1 MAGLA
6 YVGEKNAGTHLF
18 HFLADGDR
26 PVLEIYVDVKNTTD
40 MDAELPIYINGV
52 GKPMS
57 DRQITK
63 GLTRLTIIESGT
75 SDTEVPSGIMIIP
88 DMRYIAI
95 YVIER
100 VHTLMARVYVPKDIT
115 EG

>member
-6 YVGEKNAGTHLF
+6 YVGENAGSHLF

-26 PVLEIYVDVKNTTD
+26 PVLEIYVDVKDITD
-40 MDAELPIYINGV
+40 MTADLPIYINGV
-52 GKPMS
+52 GRPLD

-63 GLTRLTIIESGT
+63 GLARLTMVESPADADGIPT
-75 SDTEVPSGIMIIP
+75 GIMIVP
-88 DMRYIAI
+88 DPRLVAI
-95 YVIER
+95 YVVER
-100 VHTLMARVYVPKDIT
+100 IHTLMARVYVPKTDA